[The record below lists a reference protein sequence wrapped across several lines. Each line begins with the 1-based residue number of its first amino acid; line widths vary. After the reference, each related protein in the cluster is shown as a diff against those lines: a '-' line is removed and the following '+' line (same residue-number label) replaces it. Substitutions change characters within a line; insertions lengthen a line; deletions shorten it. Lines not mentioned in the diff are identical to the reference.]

1 MFLSFEKREKMKQ
14 ENDQELSLNQ
24 KIKDI
29 KKVMKSF
36 LYFLNTFVFIE
47 DKERSRAI
55 KLKLW
60 PKQVEIIQVIVES
73 LLLIIL
79 KARQLGLTWLIAAYV
94 LWKTLINRLHLTV
107 IISTTEELSIEFL
120 ERVYFIYD
128 RLPLWLRLPVKSRT
142 KQTFELQHANG
153 LISTIKSLPTTEMG
167 AQSKTP
173 NILIM
178 DETCT
183 NRLAKHIFNASLPGI
198 ETAKGQVIV
207 ISNSLKEGAGW
218 YFTRDLYIGSMAGQN
233 KFKRIFL
240 PWTAH
245 PYRPESFKV
254 DMIASGMTPREV
266 NENYPDSEEDAI
278 SDRNIKG
285 VYYALQ
291 MQDARK
297 EKRICAVPWSPG
309 HEVYTFWDLGVRD
322 ETSIWFMQQIG
333 REYRFID
340 YYENTGMSLVHYAKI
355 LKDKPYVYGDHYMPH
370 DVDKRSLHG
379 DTDVALTL
387 KEIAV
392 NLGISPVLTVAR
404 AKDTFAVLNGIE
416 MGRNILNQCWFD
428 EKKCAHG
435 ILCLESYRSE
445 WDEEK
450 QVQSIKPLH
459 NFASNG
465 ADSFRTFA
473 QGYQNK
479 VQLMPFEKTRR
490 DYNVSGSL
498 SYLRG

>member
-1 MFLSFEKREKMKQ
+1 VCFSVLKKGKKMKQ

-73 LLLIIL
+73 PLLIIL

-94 LWKTLINRLHLTV
+94 LWKTLVNRLHLTV

-153 LISTIKSLPTTEMG
+153 LVSTIKSLPTTEMG

-198 ETAKGQVIV
+198 ETTKGQVIV
-207 ISNSLKEGAGW
+207 I
-218 YFTRDLYIGSMAGQN
+218 
-233 KFKRIFL
+233 
-240 PWTAH
+240 
-245 PYRPESFKV
+245 
-254 DMIASGMTPREV
+254 
-266 NENYPDSEEDAI
+266 
-278 SDRNIKG
+278 
-285 VYYALQ
+285 
-291 MQDARK
+291 
-297 EKRICAVPWSPG
+297 
-309 HEVYTFWDLGVRD
+309 
-322 ETSIWFMQQIG
+322 
-333 REYRFID
+333 
-340 YYENTGMSLVHYAKI
+340 
-355 LKDKPYVYGDHYMPH
+355 
-370 DVDKRSLHG
+370 
-379 DTDVALTL
+379 
-387 KEIAV
+387 
-392 NLGISPVLTVAR
+392 
-404 AKDTFAVLNGIE
+404 
-416 MGRNILNQCWFD
+416 
-428 EKKCAHG
+428 
-435 ILCLESYRSE
+435 
-445 WDEEK
+445 
-450 QVQSIKPLH
+450 
-459 NFASNG
+459 
-465 ADSFRTFA
+465 
-473 QGYQNK
+473 
-479 VQLMPFEKTRR
+479 
-490 DYNVSGSL
+490 
-498 SYLRG
+498 